1 MRTQPPLRPHEGG
14 SRTSLGMASI
24 DVHTHRPA
32 GSRALGRTLGL
43 PQWPPPIL
51 GRESSSLS
59 GKPRTRGTQSTGVR
73 SGRPAAWRKERIPRS
88 ELTYTYTTT
97 LGKPTEEAVFETD
110 QHGRPTALAGVA
122 ATARAALT
130 EANRRRSRALKGLE
144 DAFNRSLRRSQ
155 VSGLGKNHQVRWRRR
170 DPYAV
175 PYRDDHHPGSLCLL

>member
-1 MRTQPPLRPHEGG
+1 MAASNPGQGELVTERQTKNRWYPEHWCQKWPTSGVEERTCPPWGPL
-14 SRTSLGMASI
+14 
-24 DVHTHRPA
+24 
-32 GSRALGRTLGL
+32 TLG
-43 PQWPPPIL
+43 
-51 GRESSSLS
+51 
-59 GKPRTRGTQSTGVR
+59 
-73 SGRPAAWRKERIPRS
+73 IPRS

-144 DAFNRSLRRSQ
+144 DAFNRSLRRSE